1 SLFETTTKRI
11 AARDCVTIGL
21 TATPFTKGLGR
32 HYDAVVTVRTLNQL
46 TKDGYLAPFD
56 AYAASEPDMTGAKTV
71 AGEWT
76 DAEAEKRAMPIIG
89 DAVAEY
95 LEKANGKKFIAF
107 GVNVAHCQE
116 LQRQFLS
123 AGVNCALCTYQTGDE
138 ERAEMVRQVRKPASY
153 IRGLISVAA
162 LSKGFDVP
170 SVECIIMCRPLRSSL
185 AEHIQILGRG
195 LRRDPDNP
203 EKRCIVLDHSGNMLR
218 FWQQMHDFFEH
229 GVSELDDG
237 KRKEK

>member
-95 LEKANGKKFIAF
+95 LEEANGEQVIAF
-107 GVNVAHCQE
+107 GVKVAHGQE
-116 LQRQFLS
+116 LQCQCRA
-123 AGVNCALCTYQTGDE
+123 AGGTCALYTYHTGDE
-138 ERAEMVRQVRKPASY
+138 ERAERVREFRKPDSY
-153 IRGLISVAA
+153 LRGLISVGA
-162 LSKGFDVP
+162 LPKGFDVP
-170 SVECIIMCRPLRSSL
+170 SVDCIIMCR
-185 AEHIQILGRG
+185 
-195 LRRDPDNP
+195 
-203 EKRCIVLDHSGNMLR
+203 
-218 FWQQMHDFFEH
+218 
-229 GVSELDDG
+229 
-237 KRKEK
+237 